1 MSSAARSLN
10 EIVSDLLD
18 RNYTRA
24 TRAVLGAVA
33 ERSTG
38 GIVAQR
44 LAELDAEAARLEAA
58 GERLRPDNPVLRALV
73 ADLEPVM
80 RRNAQTVNDAG
91 GSVQAEGAAAAGRL
105 TQTLALQ
112 GADNRLLGQIG
123 AVWNKPNPDSVAQ
136 LVDYVQGDAWAGE
149 VRRYS
154 GAVLDVVQNQAIRGM
169 LEGWGP
175 RRVAQA
181 VTNVTEGLP
190 AAQANTMMRTLY
202 IHSYRR
208 GSQVYQNANA
218 DILGYQVRVASL
230 DGRTCLACVALHG
243 TRLPVG
249 AAVIDHH
256 NGRCIGVPVLRGVDR
271 QVQAGEAWFGGLP
284 EAQQLAMAGP
294 GALEMLASGRATL
307 RDFVGTYSDPVYG
320 DMAREKTLREVM
332 ER

>member
-1 MSSAARSLN
+1 MSSTARSLN

-18 RNYTRA
+18 RNYARA

-33 ERSTG
+33 ARSTSG
-38 GIVAQR
+38 VVAQR

-73 ADLEPVM
+73 GDLDGVM
-80 RRNAQTVNDAG
+80 RRNAQSVNDAG

-112 GADNRLLGQIG
+112 GADNRMLAQIG
-123 AVWNKPNPDSVAQ
+123 AVWNKPNPDSVAA

-154 GAVLDVVQNQAIRGM
+154 GAVLDVVQNQAIRG
-169 LEGWGP
+169 LVEGWGP
-175 RRVAQA
+175 RRVAAA

-208 GSQVYQNANA
+208 GAQVYQNANA

-249 AAVIDHH
+249 ATVIDHH
-256 NGRCIGVPVLRGVDR
+256 NGRCIGVPVLRGMDR
-271 QVQAGEAWFGGLP
+271 QVQGGEAWFAGLP
-284 EAQQLAMAGP
+284 EEQQLAMAGP
-294 GALEMLASGRATL
+294 GALEMLNSGRATL

-320 DMAREKTLREVM
+320 DMAREKTLAEVM